1 MHLWIRQSSL
11 VHGRIGSI
19 VGNANFETGVFA
31 AAAKGPPTNPPKPLM
46 PHAPPPVS
54 YNFAPVQD
62 FYSKENV

>member
-31 AAAKGPPTNPPKPLM
+31 PAAKGPPTSTPPQPLM
-46 PHAPPPVS
+46 PHAPPPPLS
-54 YNFAPVQD
+54 YNFAPV
-62 FYSKENV
+62 

>member
-31 AAAKGPPTNPPKPLM
+31 LAAKGPPTRKQSSPTINATRTSSTTILQLCT
-46 PHAPPPVS
+46 S
-54 YNFAPVQD
+54 LR
-62 FYSKENV
+62 

>member
-1 MHLWIRQSSL
+1 MHLWIRQSGL
-11 VHGRIGSI
+11 VQGRIGSI

-31 AAAKGPPTNPPKPLM
+31 AQLLRGHPPQPLM
-46 PHAPPPVS
+46 PHALPPLA